1 MKLNILVTFTAGG
14 VSLIPGCGTKIL
26 PVLRNVAKKKK
37 VNVSILALSPNAPSC
52 NIKLFNVF

>member
-26 PVLRNVAKKKK
+26 PVLRNVAKKK
-37 VNVSILALSPNAPSC
+37 S
-52 NIKLFNVF
+52 